1 MFEKDLQ
8 SIGLTEGESK
18 VYETLL
24 LIGTS
29 TVGPIVKRSEVA
41 YSNIY
46 EILDRLMSKGLVSY
60 TMREKTKYFQ
70 ASVPGRLYEYLDR
83 QEAAVGKNRKL
94 LDGLVP
100 RILNMKKFYPGAE
113 NAEVFVG
120 NAGMRTA
127 YETLFENGKKGD
139 EGFFFYAYSP
149 EYHEYSRTFYS
160 KLTPRMRVTGIK
172 WRGIVDKAYFRKAG
186 LGNSPR
192 SEVRRKYVDFP
203 VPGNI
208 DVFKE
213 KSLITTWSDKPVGVL
228 IISQEVADNFKTY
241 FDAMWKAGKG

>member
-8 SIGLTEGESK
+8 SIGLTDGESK
-18 VYETLL
+18 VYEALL

-29 TVGPIVKRSEVA
+29 TVGPVVKRSGVA

-46 EILDRLMSKGLVSY
+46 EILDRLMAKGLVSY

-70 ASVPGRLYEYLDR
+70 ASVPSRLYEYLDR
-83 QEAAVGKNRKL
+83 QEAEVGKSRKL

-127 YETLFENGKKGD
+127 YETLFESGKRGE
-139 EGFFFYAYSP
+139 EGFFFYAYNP
-149 EYHEYSRTFYS
+149 EYHEYSRAFYA
-160 KLTPRMRVTGIK
+160 KLTPRMRATGMK
-172 WRGIVDKAYFRKAG
+172 WKGIVRDE
-186 LGNSPR
+186 P
-192 SEVRRKYVDFP
+192 
-203 VPGNI
+203 
-208 DVFKE
+208 
-213 KSLITTWSDKPVGVL
+213 
-228 IISQEVADNFKTY
+228 
-241 FDAMWKAGKG
+241 